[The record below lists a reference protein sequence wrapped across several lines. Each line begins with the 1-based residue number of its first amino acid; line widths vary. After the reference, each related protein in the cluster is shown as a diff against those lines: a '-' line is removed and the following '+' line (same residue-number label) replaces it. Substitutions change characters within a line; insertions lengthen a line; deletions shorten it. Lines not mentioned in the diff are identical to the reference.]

1 MWGEFFNMS
10 DLENQKRAIRSAR
23 QCQRNWDLTKTV
35 PDEHI
40 DHWIDLA
47 THAPSKQDEAFFDL
61 YVLTDRE
68 KIDFLCK
75 EHSWGFTMLPGVN
88 DWVTRNPQMGANVLF
103 IFNRKMP
110 SIEIRNNEKD
120 GSFREYNHPHRVNNQ
135 YTSIG
140 IASGI
145 VTFSANQMGYVTGYG
160 KNFGFIEEPKH
171 SQDVWGEVLG
181 IPKEE
186 NHLTYSVGIGYPTEG
201 LLWNES
207 KDNKEFL
214 VGGPVN
220 YEVRTATYDYKYS
233 QYSKTKRDIKVVKI

>member
-1 MWGEFFNMS
+1 MNDM
-10 DLENQKRAIRSAR
+10 ENQKKAIRGAR

-35 PDEHI
+35 PEEHI

-47 THAPSKQDEAFFDL
+47 TNAPSKQDEAFFDL
-61 YVLTDRE
+61 YVVTDRE
-68 KIDFLCK
+68 KIDYLYK
-75 EHSWGFTMLPGVN
+75 EHTWGFTMLPGIK
-88 DWVTRNPQMGANVLF
+88 DWVARNPQMGANVLF

-110 SIEIRNNEKD
+110 SVDIRNNEKD
-120 GSFREYNHPHRVNNQ
+120 GSFRDPNHPNRVNNQ

-145 VTFSANQMGYVTGYG
+145 VAFSANQMGYVTGYG

-171 SQDVWGEVLG
+171 SQDVWGEVLC

-186 NHLTYSVGIGYPTEG
+186 NHLTYSVGIGYPAEG

-214 VGGPVN
+214 VGGPVD
-220 YEVRTATYDYKYS
+220 YEIRTAKDNYKYS